1 MRRVLST
8 AVVVAALAAAT
19 VAAGVPAPS
28 AGMPSGDAR
37 AAASAPA
44 VRQLVVFR
52 SGRAVQ
58 KTVRARAATVRVSG
72 RRCALAAGTPLA
84 ALVRSRPGRIGL
96 HDFGSCS
103 RRARDSG
110 QLFVRSIRG
119 DRNRGQDGWIY
130 KVGRRLPDAGAGDP
144 AGPFG
149 RGRLRAGQRVTW
161 FYGRKQ
167 GASFQ
172 RTLELKAT
180 VSGRTVTVL
189 VRGFDDNGH
198 GVTVPGAAVS
208 SGAGSAQ
215 TNANGHATL
224 ELPPGRHLF
233 LASKPGFVRSFGER
247 VVVR

>member
-1 MRRVLST
+1 MRRALHT
-8 AVVVAALAAAT
+8 GAAAAALAAAAAT
-19 VAAGVPAPS
+19 AMAQPAAGGPVTEP
-28 AGMPSGDAR
+28 R
-37 AAASAPA
+37 AAAPSPA
-44 VRQLVVFR
+44 VSQLVVFK
-52 SGRAVQ
+52 SGKALQRR
-58 KTVRARAATVRVSG
+58 VRARAATVRVSG
-72 RRCALAAGTPLA
+72 RRCAVASGTPLA

-96 HDFGSCS
+96 RDFGSCS
-103 RRARDSG
+103 RRARDGG

-149 RGRLRAGQRVTW
+149 RGRLRSGQRVTW

-180 VSGRTVTVL
+180 VSGETVSVL
-189 VRGFDDNGH
+189 VRGYDDNGR
-198 GVTVPGAAVS
+198 GVAVPGAAVS

-215 TNANGHATL
+215 TGANGRATL

-233 LASKPGFVRSFGER
+233 HASKPGFIRSFGER

>member
-1 MRRVLST
+1 MRRALST
-8 AVVVAALAAAT
+8 GVAVAALGAAT
-19 VAAGVPAPS
+19 VAVGFAEPTAGAPS
-28 AGMPSGDAR
+28 SNVP
-37 AAASAPA
+37 AAASAPV

-52 SGRAVQ
+52 SGAVVQRAVA
-58 KTVRARAATVRVSG
+58 ARATTVRVSG
-72 RRCALAAGTPLA
+72 RRCTLAAGTPLA
-84 ALVRSRPGRIGL
+84 ALVRARPGRIGL
-96 HDFGSCS
+96 RDFGSCS

-119 DRNRGQDGWIY
+119 DRNRRQDGWIY

-149 RGRLRAGQRVTW
+149 RGRLRTGQRVTW
-161 FYGRKQ
+161 FFGRKQ

-180 VSGRTVTVL
+180 VSGRSVTVL
-189 VRGFDDNGH
+189 VRGFDDNGR
-198 GVTVPGAAVS
+198 GITVPGAAVS

-224 ELPPGRHLF
+224 RLPPGRHLF
-233 LASKPGFVRSFGER
+233 HASKPGFVRSFGER

>member
-1 MRRVLST
+1 MRRPLHT
-8 AVVVAALAAAT
+8 GVAAARLAA
-19 VAAGVPAPS
+19 VAAVAVAQPA
-28 AGMPSGDAR
+28 AGGAGTETRD
-37 AAASAPA
+37 AASAPV

-52 SGRAVQ
+52 SGGAVQ
-58 KTVRARAATVRVSG
+58 SAVRAQAATVTVSG
-72 RRCALAAGTPLA
+72 RRCALASGTPLA

-96 HDFGSCS
+96 RDFGSCS

-110 QLFVRSIRG
+110 QLFVRSIRRN
-119 DRNRGQDGWIY
+119 RNRGQDGWIY

-149 RGRLRAGQRVTW
+149 RGRLRSGQRVTW

-172 RTLELKAT
+172 RTLELKAA
-180 VSGRTVTVL
+180 VSGRTVSVT
-189 VRGFDDNGH
+189 VRGYDDNGR
-198 GVTVPGAAVS
+198 GVAVSGAAVS

-215 TNANGHATL
+215 TGTNGRATL

-233 LASKPGFVRSFGER
+233 HASKPGFVRSFGER

>member
-1 MRRVLST
+1 MRRALRTGT
-8 AVVVAALAAAT
+8 AAALAG
-19 VAAGVPAPS
+19 VAAIAVAQPAVGGPK
-28 AGMPSGDAR
+28 PRD
-37 AAASAPA
+37 AASAPA

-52 SGRAVQ
+52 SGAAVQ
-58 KTVRARAATVRVSG
+58 ETVRVRATRVRVGG
-72 RRCALAAGTPLA
+72 RSCALASGTPLA

-96 HDFGSCS
+96 RDFGSCS

-110 QLFVRSIRG
+110 QLFVRSIRR

-149 RGRLRAGQRVTW
+149 RGRLRSGQRVTW
-161 FYGRKQ
+161 FYGRKE

-180 VSGRTVTVL
+180 MSGRTVSVT
-189 VRGFDDNGH
+189 VRGYDDNGR
-198 GVTVPGAAVS
+198 GVAVPGAAVS

-215 TNANGHATL
+215 TGANGRATL

-233 LASKPGFVRSFGER
+233 HASKLGFVRSFGER

>member
-1 MRRVLST
+1 MRRRLT
-8 AVVVAALAAAT
+8 TGLAVAAIGAGAAAAAHP
-19 VAAGVPAPS
+19 AAGERQGGLRP
-28 AGMPSGDAR
+28 
-37 AAASAPA
+37 AAAAPA

-52 SGRAVQ
+52 SGAAVQ
-58 KTVRARAATVRVSG
+58 RTVRARAATVRVSG
-72 RRCALAAGTPLA
+72 RRCSLARGTALA
-84 ALVRSRPGRIGL
+84 ALVRSRPGRIVL
-96 HDFGSCS
+96 RDFGSCS

-119 DRNRGQDGWIY
+119 QRNRGQDGWIY
-130 KVGRRLPDAGAGDP
+130 KVGRRLPDAGAADP
-144 AGPFG
+144 AGAFG
-149 RGRLRAGQRVTW
+149 RGRLRTGQRVTW

-180 VSGRTVTVL
+180 VSGRMVTVL
-189 VRGFDDNGH
+189 VRGYDDNGR

-224 ELPPGRHLF
+224 ELPPGRHL
-233 LASKPGFVRSFGER
+233 LVASKPGFIRSFGER

>member
-1 MRRVLST
+1 MTCRSYAGA
-8 AVVVAALAAAT
+8 AVVALSVATAAAVAPGPT
-19 VAAGVPAPS
+19 VGAAPS
-28 AGMPSGDAR
+28 DAR
-37 AAASAPA
+37 PTGSAPE

-52 SGRAVQ
+52 SGASVQ
-58 KTVRARAATVRVSG
+58 RRVRARSAAVRVSG

-84 ALVRSRPGRIGL
+84 ALVRARPGRIVL
-96 HDFGSCS
+96 RDFGSCT

-149 RGRLRAGQRVTW
+149 RGRLRSGQRVTW
-161 FYGRKQ
+161 FFGRKQ

-180 VSGRTVTVL
+180 VSGRNVTVL
-189 VRGFDDNGH
+189 VRGYDDNGR

-224 ELPPGRHLF
+224 QLPPGRHLF
-233 LASKPGFVRSFGER
+233 HASKPGFVRSFGER